1 MSATNSPAAKTER
14 LLNLVLVLLY
24 TRRPLTKAQI
34 RRTIEA
40 YAAAPSAEAFDR
52 TFERDK
58 DELRELGIPLVTEVV
73 SAGWD
78 DEQGYRIDQREY
90 ALPDIA
96 FERDELT
103 VLGLAARAW
112 AQASL
117 GGAATQALRKL
128 RATDVERDEESL
140 IGIEPRLRTAEPSF
154 DAFKDAVIAR
164 APVSF
169 DYRRADSHE
178 TTTRRLEPWRVVL
191 WHGRWYVTG
200 RDLDRDAPRVFRL
213 SRISGEVTRIG
224 TPGSYDIP
232 ADHDPHVLVSGS
244 TSVAEPSPAVL
255 RVRVGRGHYLRRQA
269 RTVGE
274 IDDDFSLI
282 DVDHRD
288 LDEFATDIAS
298 HGADVRVEQPVD
310 LQRAVVAR
318 LRATLAAH
326 EGRP

>member
-1 MSATNSPAAKTER
+1 M
-14 LLNLVLVLLY
+14 
-24 TRRPLTKAQI
+24 
-34 RRTIEA
+34 
-40 YAAAPSAEAFDR
+40 
-52 TFERDK
+52 
-58 DELRELGIPLVTEVV
+58 
-73 SAGWD
+73 
-78 DEQGYRIDQREY
+78 
-90 ALPDIA
+90 
-96 FERDELT
+96 
-103 VLGLAARAW
+103 
-112 AQASL
+112 
-117 GGAATQALRKL
+117 
-128 RATDVERDEESL
+128 
-140 IGIEPRLRTAEPSF
+140 
-154 DAFKDAVIAR
+154 
-164 APVSF
+164 
-169 DYRRADSHE
+169 
-178 TTTRRLEPWRVVL
+178 L